1 MGHVA
6 TPRNL
11 SGGNLYPMSEPDVS
25 STRSGMALPW
35 PTGWARRT
43 RGAQY
48 RPAVIAGVVCTLFA
62 GTLALNNLADG
73 LLLVVFAMGMFIYAL
88 RPAHLYPV
96 RVTLGEVPGP
106 PAHRGTQFPL
116 RISNPLAVLR
126 RRPTVTLTPT
136 AVVADRGSAL
146 VIPWSAIT
154 EVRATEAVTGIP
166 HSLLPPPRQNWLTI
180 AVADPSAIN
189 ATVSRLFRRFGGNTV
204 AGFPTTSLLTDP
216 VVLFHTLH
224 YYLDNP
230 QARPELDNGCALDR
244 IRSGRVDPTD
254 S

>member
-1 MGHVA
+1 
-6 TPRNL
+6 
-11 SGGNLYPMSEPDVS
+11 
-25 STRSGMALPW
+25 MA
-35 PTGWARRT
+35 
-43 RGAQY
+43 
-48 RPAVIAGVVCTLFA
+48 CTLFA

-88 RPAHLYPV
+88 RPAPAYPV
-96 RVTLGEVPGP
+96 RVALGEVPGP
-106 PAHRGTQFPL
+106 PAGRGVQFPL

-146 VIPWSAIT
+146 VIPWSQIT

-166 HSLLPPPRQNWLTI
+166 HALLPAPRLNWLTI
-180 AVADPSAIN
+180 AVADPA
-189 ATVSRLFRRFGGNTV
+189 ALDGAVSRMFRRFGGNTV
-204 AGFPTTSLLTDP
+204 TGFATTSLLTDP

-230 QARPELDNGCALDR
+230 QARPELADHCAVER
-244 IRSGRVDPTD
+244 IRAGRVDPTD